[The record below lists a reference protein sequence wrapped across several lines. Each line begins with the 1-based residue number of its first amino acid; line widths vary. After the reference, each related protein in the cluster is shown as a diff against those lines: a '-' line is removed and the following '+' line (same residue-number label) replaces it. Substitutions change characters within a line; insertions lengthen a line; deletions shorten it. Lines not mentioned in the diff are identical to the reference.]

1 MSVINNTNGSDHTT
15 NCTSVSH
22 NCDKKKKPTNHENDE
37 KLRSYLISTNYD
49 MIAIT
54 LMLALYHAST
64 ISVHAAEE
72 EQHSD
77 SIGGGHG
84 SNESTEEV
92 IENEESEVYAVLFP
106 WFAEIVGVFVYYI
119 LSRYVYIIFM
129 LDCCGV
135 IYQVIYLIINTTD
148 IYMPYHIQQS
158 CS

>member
-1 MSVINNTNGSDHTT
+1 MSVINNTNGDKDTSS
-15 NCTSVSH
+15 CTSPPH
-22 NCDKKKKPTNHENDE
+22 NCNKKKMSSNHENDE

-64 ISVHAAEE
+64 STSVYAAEE

-77 SIGGGHG
+77 SSGGHG
-84 SNESTEEV
+84 SNESTEDV

-119 LSRYVYIIFM
+119 LSRYVNICM
-129 LDCCGV
+129 LDCMWC
-135 IYQVIYLIINTTD
+135 Y
-148 IYMPYHIQQS
+148 
-158 CS
+158 

>member
-1 MSVINNTNGSDHTT
+1 MSVINNIKSCEHTT
-15 NCTSVSH
+15 NCTSPPH
-22 NCDKKKKPTNHENDE
+22 NCNKKKKSTNHDNDE
-37 KLRSYLISTNYD
+37 KLRSFLISTNYD

-64 ISVHAAEE
+64 SVSVYAAEE

-77 SIGGGHG
+77 SGGHG

-119 LSRYVYIIFM
+119 LSRYVYCI
-129 LDCCGV
+129 
-135 IYQVIYLIINTTD
+135 
-148 IYMPYHIQQS
+148 
-158 CS
+158 